1 MASGDNVSSVLGDLN
16 VGSKPKREF
25 AVLEL
30 RAQGA
35 QIRGWVE
42 SLADPLAKAYLIA
55 YYLPKPMEE
64 RQPGGGIE
72 FVDRF
77 SQIRDENE
85 RAVAW
90 WLLQHQM
97 SGVHRIKGY
106 REICA
111 QYFLG
116 DKMLDRMHRLSGV
129 DFTHERLRKALKM
142 DSNKVAE
149 KRKLCIEMLKDEDRR
164 AHAIADDRLVTAGLI

>member
-1 MASGDNVSSVLGDLN
+1 MASGDNTPSVLGDLRTA
-16 VGSKPKREF
+16 SKPKRE
-25 AVLEL
+25 LMLMEL

-35 QIRGWVE
+35 QIRGWIE
-42 SLADPLAKAYLIA
+42 TLADPLAKSYLIA

-77 SQIRDENE
+77 SEVRNQHEQ
-85 RAVAW
+85 AVAW
-90 WLLQHQM
+90 WLLGAQM
-97 SGVHRIKGY
+97 TGQHRIRGY

-116 DKMLDRMHRLSGV
+116 DKMLERMHRLSGV
-129 DFTHERLRKALKM
+129 DFTHERLRKLMKM

-149 KRKLCIEMLKDEDRR
+149 KRRSCIEMLKDEDRR